1 MRSEANCICTVG
13 GPANALSSY
22 TCFELIL
29 ENVLFFS
36 PANLSFSLR
45 NTRGK
50 HKCEF
55 DQGEMN
61 WHVMCSWNTSW
72 LEDAW
77 FCQGSLQSSRQVS
90 IFAQKHFCYC
100 FFLPWPRSLVV
111 WALPKADVLVGI
123 GSHCRASNALVRWL
137 FSTCITEIRILRKN
151 FQWTVQSQNLGF
163 FPEFC
168 TVDIFP
174 SIHCLCIVSVR

>member
-1 MRSEANCICTVG
+1 MRSEANCICKVG

-36 PANLSFSLR
+36 PENLSFSLR

-61 WHVMCSWNTSW
+61 
-72 LEDAW
+72 
-77 FCQGSLQSSRQVS
+77 QGFMFRLACYVLL
-90 IFAQKHFCYC
+90 KH
-100 FFLPWPRSLVV
+100 
-111 WALPKADVLVGI
+111 I
-123 GSHCRASNALVRWL
+123 M
-137 FSTCITEIRILRKN
+137 T
-151 FQWTVQSQNLGF
+151 
-163 FPEFC
+163 
-168 TVDIFP
+168 
-174 SIHCLCIVSVR
+174 

>member
-1 MRSEANCICTVG
+1 MCS
-13 GPANALSSY
+13 
-22 TCFELIL
+22 
-29 ENVLFFS
+29 FS
-36 PANLSFSLR
+36 PQKTFPFHSGTLGESISVNLIKERWIKDSCL
-45 NTRGK
+45 
-50 HKCEF
+50 
-55 DQGEMN
+55 D

-111 WALPKADVLVGI
+111 WALPKVDIVVGI
-123 GSHCRASNALVRWL
+123 GSHCRASSALVRWL

-151 FQWTVQSQNLGF
+151 FQWTLQSQNLGF

>member
-1 MRSEANCICTVG
+1 MRSEANCICKVG

-36 PANLSFSLR
+36 PENLSFSLR

-61 WHVMCSWNTSW
+61 QGFMFRLACYVLLKHIMTWGCLVLPGEPAVLQASVHLCPETFLLLFLSS
-72 LEDAW
+72 LA
-77 FCQGSLQSSRQVS
+77 QKLGSLGSSQSGYTCGHRQPLQGIQCACKVT
-90 IFAQKHFCYC
+90 
-100 FFLPWPRSLVV
+100 
-111 WALPKADVLVGI
+111 VLYLYY
-123 GSHCRASNALVRWL
+123 RN
-137 FSTCITEIRILRKN
+137 KN
-151 FQWTVQSQNLGF
+151 S
-163 FPEFC
+163 
-168 TVDIFP
+168 
-174 SIHCLCIVSVR
+174 